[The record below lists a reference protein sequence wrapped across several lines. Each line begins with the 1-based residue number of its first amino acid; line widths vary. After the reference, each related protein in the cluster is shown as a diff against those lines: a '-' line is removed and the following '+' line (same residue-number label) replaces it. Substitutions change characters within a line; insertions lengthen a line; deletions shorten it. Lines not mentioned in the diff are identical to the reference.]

1 MRIVRSL
8 GVIRVELDH
17 FRLKSFVI
25 GRLRHCSSSQPRTI
39 ATSSCCKMASPT
51 PPETTMINDKKYR
64 VVREGLA
71 SVLAPYAEEAPASVK
86 RKKNNDDG
94 KPTRPPANQSKNND
108 EGHQAVFYNPIQQF
122 NRDLTVVAITVYGEG
137 ALLETQSKFKRKAQ
151 HNKNKRDERRPKNL
165 AATQGS
171 EQPNSRKRKA
181 DDFEGPVEDN
191 AVQEGTKKLKANDDE
206 PESEEELAVAE
217 LIARPSGS
225 PHDQGEHSKH
235 NGDPPAAEDDAQSA
249 APKTSQVS
257 FSILDALSA
266 TGLRALRYAKEI
278 PFATN
283 IIANDL
289 SQASVE
295 SIELNIKHNQVED
308 KVQSNLGDARAFM
321 YSKVGNEHSRP
332 SKGYVHRFDVIDI
345 DPYGT
350 AAPFFDCSLQALRD
364 GGMLC
369 VTCTDAGV
377 FASNGY
383 PEKTFALYG
392 GMPIKGAHSHEGG
405 LRLILNGVAMSA
417 AKYGL
422 AIEPLL
428 SLSIDYYARLFIRV
442 YRKQQDVKLL
452 AGTTMT
458 VYNCGHGCG
467 AWVTQPLLRNQL
479 QTSKNGDTFYKF
491 SAAQIAARS
500 QNCEHCNSRM
510 HLCGPMWAGPLH
522 NPRFVQKMLEK
533 LPSLDRKVYGTIDR
547 LEGMLTLALEED
559 LSLVASSNG
568 DASPKGAKDG
578 STTDPRIIP
587 RLVTNKPDPAPF
599 FFMPT
604 YLSKIIHC
612 ATPSEDAVR
621 GALLGLGYRVS
632 RSHCKAGSI
641 KTNAPWGVIWEIIR
655 EFMRTKKPIREGAV
669 KQGTPGWNILAR
681 LRGTERAFVS
691 GLKDTTQAQLAK
703 CDSKED
709 LKVMLQ
715 GILYRLEN
723 DRDTLDKDSMAS
735 SESKDVGDKTRGPT
749 PGEIDKDRSR
759 SRSPSMPAPS
769 DLNIVFDEKLG
780 RERPRGKLVRYP
792 MNPRQNWG
800 PMNRAGSA
808 S

>member
-1 MRIVRSL
+1 
-8 GVIRVELDH
+8 
-17 FRLKSFVI
+17 
-25 GRLRHCSSSQPRTI
+25 
-39 ATSSCCKMASPT
+39 MASPA
-51 PPETTMINDKKYR
+51 PPDATIIDGKRYR
-64 VVREGLA
+64 QVREGLA
-71 SVLAPYAEEAPASVK
+71 SVLAPYAEEKPASTK
-86 RKKNNDDG
+86 RNKNDG
-94 KPTRPPANQSKNND
+94 SKQTDPSPTQSRNND

-122 NRDLTVVAITVYGEG
+122 NRDLTVLAITVYGEG
-137 ALLETQSKFKRKAQ
+137 ALLETQAKSKRKAQ
-151 HNKNKRDERRPKNL
+151 HNKNKRDGRRSKNL
-165 AATQGS
+165 ATTQLDSIAENGS
-171 EQPNSRKRKA
+171 EQLNARKRKA
-181 DDFEGPVEDN
+181 DDIEDPPEDDTI
-191 AVQEGTKKLKANDDE
+191 AAPAKKPRANTDGQGD
-206 PESEEELAVAE
+206 EEELPVAE
-217 LIARPSGS
+217 LIAHPSGD
-225 PHDQGEHSKH
+225 PHAQSEQPKQ
-235 NGDPPAAEDDAQSA
+235 NGHPHAAEDGERSGA
-249 APKTSQVS
+249 AKKQTVS

-278 PFATN
+278 PFATD
-283 IIANDL
+283 IVANDL

-308 KVQSNLGDARAFM
+308 KVRSNLGDARAFM
-321 YSKVGNEHSRP
+321 YSKVGNEHSR
-332 SKGYVHRFDVIDI
+332 SAKGYVHRFDVIDI

-350 AAPFFDCSLQALRD
+350 AAPFFDCSLQAIRD

-377 FASNGY
+377 FASSGY

-392 GMPIKGAHSHEGG
+392 GMPIKGAQSHEGG

-442 YRKQQDVKLL
+442 HRKQQDVKLL

-467 AWVTQPLLRNQL
+467 AWVTQPLLRNQP

-491 SAAQIAARS
+491 SSAQVAAKS
-500 QNCEHCNSRM
+500 PNCEHCDSKM

-522 NPRFVQKMLEK
+522 NPYFVQKMLEK
-533 LPSLDRKVYGTIDR
+533 LPSLDKNVYGTIDR

-559 LSLVASSNG
+559 LSLEPSSNE
-568 DASPKGAKDG
+568 SPSPADAKDE
-578 STTDPRIIP
+578 SMNDPRIIP
-587 RLVTNKPDPAPF
+587 RLATNKPDPAPF

-604 YLSKIIHC
+604 YLAKILHC
-612 ATPSEDAVR
+612 ATPSEYAVR

-641 KTNAPWGVIWEIIR
+641 KTNAPWGVLWEIIR
-655 EFMRTKKPIREGAV
+655 EFMRTKAPIKDGAL
-669 KQGTPGWNILAR
+669 KRGTPGWNILAR
-681 LRGTERAFVS
+681 LRGTERALVS
-691 GLKDTTQAQLAK
+691 DLKDTTKTQLAK

-709 LKVMLQ
+709 LKFLLQ
-715 GILYRLEN
+715 GMLYRLEN
-723 DRDTLDKDSMAS
+723 ERGASNKDNGES
-735 SESKDVGDKTRGPT
+735 SAAKDVGDEAVSPNQG
-749 PGEIDKDRSR
+749 GVSKDRSR
-759 SRSPSMPAPS
+759 SGSPYPS
-769 DLNIVFDEKLG
+769 TVVPSNLTIIFDEKLG
-780 RERPRGKLVRYP
+780 KEKPRGKLVRYQ
-792 MNPRQNWG
+792 MNPRQFWG